1 MSKTNPQAEAVA
13 NLRNRIQRLDNDGLD
28 LIFREARSFKKW
40 QDREVESSVL
50 HELYDIMKWGPTSQ
64 NSNPGRIVF
73 LKREDAKNRAIP
85 ALHEGNIPKVKT
97 SPVLAIVAYDT
108 QFFEYLPQ
116 LFPAKDTS
124 PLYRANPA
132 KAEST
137 AFRNISLQG
146 AYFMLAARALG
157 LDVNGISGF
166 HNEIIDSE
174 FFSDGR
180 YKSNF
185 LCCLGYGEIEG
196 LHPRGPRLDFEEAC
210 EIL

>member
-1 MSKTNPQAEAVA
+1 MPKTNHQTGAIE
-13 NLRNRIQRLDNDGLD
+13 NLRDRIQRLDSDGLD

-40 QDREVESSVL
+40 QDREVEISDL
-50 HELYDIMKWGPTSQ
+50 QELYELMKWGPTSQ

-73 LKREDAKNRAIP
+73 LRSEEAKNRAIP
-85 ALHEGNIPKVKT
+85 ALHEGNIPKIKA
-97 SPVLAIVAYDT
+97 SPAVAIIAYDT
-108 QFFEYLPQ
+108 QFYEYLPQ

-124 PLYRANPA
+124 GMYRANPA

-137 AFRNISLQG
+137 AFRNSSLQG

-166 HNEIIDSE
+166 HNDIIDKE

-185 LCCLGYGEIEG
+185 LCCLGYGESDG
-196 LHPRGPRLDFEEAC
+196 LHPRGPRLDFDEVC
-210 EIL
+210 EVL